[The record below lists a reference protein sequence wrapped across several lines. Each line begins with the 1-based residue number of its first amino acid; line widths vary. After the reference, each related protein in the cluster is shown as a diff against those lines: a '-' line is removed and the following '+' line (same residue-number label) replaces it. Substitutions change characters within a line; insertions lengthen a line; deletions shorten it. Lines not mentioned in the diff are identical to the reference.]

1 MAMHVHGIICI
12 YVREQRQK
20 IQQAA
25 NRRNNRQ
32 FAVASLLKIL
42 LQSTTYFSKTVL
54 K

>member
-32 FAVASLLKIL
+32 FAVVCLLKIRL
-42 LQSTTYFSKTVL
+42 HITTDDTKTVL